1 MVFIISQHISIENLF
16 KESDSMKKI
25 VELPKNAYTEL
36 KSGEKYV
43 PIIQAN
49 ETLREITFRSVGWG
63 IFMCVLF
70 SLASSFLGLKVG
82 QVFEAAIPIAI
93 LAVGMS
99 NLFKRRNTILENVII
114 QSIGAMSGVVVAGA
128 IFTLPAMYIL
138 KLDQSVGVSIW
149 KLFIVSLFGGILG
162 ILFLI
167 PFIKYFVAEMHGK
180 FPFPEATATT
190 EILVAGEKGGDQA
203 KTLLIASLFAGLV
216 DWLVYTFHT
225 WPEVVTSRIFEAGRN
240 VADKIKMEF
249 RLNIL
254 ASILGLGYIIGL
266 RYSAIIVAGSF
277 LSWYVLV
284 PAVFYFGQH
293 LSIAVPPAGADAL
306 ISGMNAKTIFETYV
320 NKIGIGAIAAAGII
334 AIIKS
339 YKVIWSAFSK
349 GFGEI
354 FKSKKKAAASAKMV
368 RTDRDL
374 KMSTIIFGIV
384 IAILL
389 ILIFFRFFVL
399 NPVEG
404 AWKLSL
410 IAFAMV
416 TVFAFLFTTV
426 AARAIAIVG
435 SSPVSGMT
443 LMTLILSSVFLVSAG
458 LTGTYGMLAAL
469 LIGGVVCTA
478 LSVAGGFITDL
489 KVGYW
494 IGSTPW
500 NQQRFK
506 FLGALVASLSVA
518 FFIPILSKA
527 FGFSVTPEHPYPL
540 AAPQANAMAAVLN
553 SLMSAEQVPWLLYGI
568 GIFIT
573 LAMELG
579 KMPSLAFALGMYLP
593 IQLTL
598 PLVIGGLIG
607 YIVAKSSK
615 DNKISNER
623 KDKGTLIASG
633 FIAGG
638 AIMGVVAS
646 FLRVIKIK
654 GATIESALSRGWD
667 VKPFGGWLALGA
679 YAIIIAYLLFVSMRI
694 KKAKK

>member
-1 MVFIISQHISIENLF
+1 MA
-16 KESDSMKKI
+16 KKT

-49 ETLREITFRSVGWG
+49 ETLKEITFRSVGWG

-70 SLASSFLGLKVG
+70 TLASAFLGLKVG

-167 PFIKYFVAEMHGK
+167 PFRKYFVADMHGK

-190 EILVAGEKGGDQA
+190 EVLVAGEKGGDQA
-203 KTLLIASLFAGLV
+203 KTLLFASLFAGLM

-249 RLNIL
+249 RLNVL

-266 RYSAIIVAGSF
+266 RYSAVIVAGSF

-284 PAVFYFGQH
+284 PAVSYFGQH
-293 LSIAVPPAGADAL
+293 LLLSVPPAGVDSL
-306 ISGMNAKTIFETYV
+306 ISGMNAETIFRTYV

-339 YKVIWSAFSK
+339 YKVIWNAFAK

-354 FKSKKKAAASAKMV
+354 FKSKKTTASAKIV

-518 FFIPILSKA
+518 FFIPILAKA
-527 FGFSVTPEHPYPL
+527 FGFSPTPEHTDPL

-553 SLMSAEQVPWLLYGI
+553 SLMSDQPVPWLLYGI

-593 IQLTL
+593 IELTL

-607 YIVAKSSK
+607 YIVAKASK
-615 DNKISNER
+615 DTKVSNER

-679 YAIIIAYLLFVSMRI
+679 YAIIIAYLLFVSIRT
-694 KKAKK
+694 KKTKK

>member
-1 MVFIISQHISIENLF
+1 MAKNN
-16 KESDSMKKI
+16 
-25 VELPKNAYTEL
+25 VELPKNAYSEL
-36 KSGEKYV
+36 KSGEKYI
-43 PIIQAN
+43 PIIPAN
-49 ETLREITFRSVGWG
+49 VTMKEITFRSVGWG

-70 SLASSFLGLKVG
+70 SLAAAFLGLKAG

-114 QSIGAMSGVVVAGA
+114 QSIGAMSAVVVAGA
-128 IFTLPAMYIL
+128 IFTLPAIYIL
-138 KLDQSVGVSIW
+138 KLDLSVGVSIW
-149 KLFIVSLFGGILG
+149 KLFIVALLGGVLG
-162 ILFLI
+162 ILFII
-167 PFIKYFVAEMHGK
+167 PFRKYFVADMHGK

-190 EILVAGEKGGDQA
+190 EVLVAGEKGGEQA
-203 KTLLIASLFAGLV
+203 KTLLLASLFAGLM
-216 DWLVYTFHT
+216 DWLVYTFHV
-225 WPEVVTSRIFEAGRN
+225 WPEIVTSRILAAGQT
-240 VADKIKMEF
+240 VADKIKMVF
-249 RLNIL
+249 RLDIL

-284 PAVFYFGQH
+284 PAVAYFGQN
-293 LSIAVPPAGADAL
+293 LGIIVPPAAANNL
-306 ISGMNAKTIFETYV
+306 IGGMSAETIFTTYV

-339 YKVIWSAFSK
+339 YKVIWAAFAK

-354 FKSKKKAAASAKMV
+354 FKSKTKAADSSKAV
-368 RTDRDL
+368 RTDKDL
-374 KMSTIIFGIV
+374 KMATITLGIT
-384 IAILL
+384 IALL
-389 ILIFFRFFVL
+389 LTLIFFRFFIL

-404 AWKLSL
+404 VWKLSI
-410 IAFAMV
+410 IAFVMV
-416 TVFAFLFTTV
+416 AVFAFLFTTV

-435 SSPVSGMT
+435 TSPVSGMT
-443 LMTLILSSVFLVSAG
+443 LMTLILSSVILVSAG

-489 KVGYW
+489 KIGYW

-506 FLGALVASLSVA
+506 FLGALVASIAVA
-518 FFIPILSKA
+518 FFIPILAKA
-527 FGFSVTPEHPYPL
+527 FGFSVTPEHDSPL
-540 AAPQANAMAAVLN
+540 AAPQANAMAAVIN
-553 SLMSAEQVPWLLYGI
+553 SLMSAEQVPWILYGI

-573 LAMELG
+573 LAMELA
-579 KMPSLAFALGMYLP
+579 KIPALAFALGMYLP
-593 IQLTL
+593 IELNL
-598 PLVIGGLIG
+598 PLLIGGFIA
-607 YIVAKSSK
+607 YVVSKSSK
-615 DNKISNER
+615 DAKISIAR

-654 GATIESALSRGWD
+654 GNSIESILSIGWD
-667 VKPFGGWLALGA
+667 AKPFGGWLSLAA
-679 YAIIIAYLLFVSMRI
+679 YALVIAYLLFVSMKI
-694 KKAKK
+694 KKTNK

>member
-1 MVFIISQHISIENLF
+1 MAKN
-16 KESDSMKKI
+16 K

-36 KSGEKYV
+36 KPGEKYL
-43 PIIQAN
+43 PIIPAN
-49 ETLREITFRSVGWG
+49 MKMEEITVRSVAWG

-70 SLASSFLGLKVG
+70 SLAAAFLGLKAG

-99 NLFKRRNTILENVII
+99 NMFSRRNTILENVII

-138 KLDQSVGVSIW
+138 KLDVTVGVSIW
-149 KLFIVSLFGGILG
+149 KLFVVALLGGVLG
-162 ILFLI
+162 ILFII
-167 PFIKYFVAEMHGK
+167 PFRKYFVADMHGK

-190 EILVAGEKGGDQA
+190 EVLVAGEKGGEQA
-203 KTLLIASLFAGLV
+203 KTLLLASLFAGLM
-216 DWLVYTFHT
+216 DWLIYSFHT
-225 WPEVVTSRIFEAGRN
+225 WPEVVTSRIFSAGQHM
-240 VADKIKMEF
+240 ADKLKIVF
-249 RLNIL
+249 RLDIL

-284 PAVFYFGQH
+284 PAVAHFGQY
-293 LSIAVPPAGADAL
+293 LNIAIPPAGADSL
-306 ISGMNAKTIFETYV
+306 ISGMSAETIFGTYV

-339 YKVIWSAFSK
+339 YKVIWAAFSK

-354 FKSKKKAAASAKMV
+354 FKSKKKAVDSSKVA
-368 RTDRDL
+368 RTERDL
-374 KMSTIIFGIV
+374 KMATITLGV
-384 IAILL
+384 TIALL
-389 ILIFFRFFVL
+389 VTLLFFRFFVL
-399 NPVEG
+399 NSIEG
-404 AWKLSL
+404 AWKLSI
-410 IAFAMV
+410 IAFVMV

-435 SSPVSGMT
+435 TSPVSGMT
-443 LMTLILSSVFLVSAG
+443 LMTLILSSVILVSAG

-489 KVGYW
+489 KIGYW

-506 FLGALVASLSVA
+506 FIGAIVASIAVA
-518 FFIPILSKA
+518 FFIPILAQA
-527 FGFSVTPEHPYPL
+527 FGFSVTPEHDSPL
-540 AAPQANAMAAVLN
+540 AAPQANAMAAVIS
-553 SLMSAEQVPWLLYGI
+553 SLMSAQQVPWLLYGI
-568 GIFIT
+568 GVFIT
-573 LAMELG
+573 LIMELARV
-579 KMPSLAFALGMYLP
+579 PALAFALGMYLP
-593 IQLTL
+593 IELNL
-598 PLVIGGLIG
+598 PLLIGGFIA
-607 YIVAKSSK
+607 YVVSKSSK
-615 DNKISNER
+615 NEKINAMR

-646 FLRVIKIK
+646 FIRVIKVADK
-654 GATIESALSRGWD
+654 KTLEDVLSRGWD
-667 VKPFGGWLALGA
+667 AKPFGGWLSLAA
-679 YAIIIAYLLFVSMRI
+679 YALVIAYLLFVSMRV
-694 KKAKK
+694 KKKD

>member
-1 MVFIISQHISIENLF
+1 MAKN
-16 KESDSMKKI
+16 K
-25 VELPKNAYTEL
+25 VELPKNAYAEL
-36 KSGEKYV
+36 KSGEKYI
-43 PIIQAN
+43 PIIPAAV
-49 ETLREITFRSVGWG
+49 TMKEITFRSVGWG
-63 IFMCVLF
+63 VFMCVLF
-70 SLASSFLGLKVG
+70 SLAAAFLGLKAG

-99 NLFKRRNTILENVII
+99 NIFKRRNTILENVII
-114 QSIGAMSGVVVAGA
+114 QSIGAMSAVVVAGA

-138 KLDQSVGVSIW
+138 KLDESVGVSIW
-149 KLFIVSLFGGILG
+149 KLFIVALLGGVLG
-162 ILFLI
+162 ILFII
-167 PFIKYFVAEMHGK
+167 PFRKYFVADMHGK

-190 EILVAGEKGGDQA
+190 EVLVAGEKGGEQA
-203 KTLLIASLFAGLV
+203 KTLLLASLFAGLM
-216 DWLVYTFHT
+216 DWLVYTFHV
-225 WPEVVTSRIFEAGRN
+225 WPEVVTSRILAAGQT
-240 VADKIKMEF
+240 VADKIKMVF
-249 RLNIL
+249 RLDIL

-284 PAVFYFGQH
+284 PAVAYFGQN
-293 LSIAVPPAGADAL
+293 LGIIVPPAAANNL
-306 ISGMNAKTIFETYV
+306 IGGMSAETIFTTYV

-339 YKVIWSAFSK
+339 YKVIWAAFAK

-354 FKSKKKAAASAKMV
+354 FRSKSKAADSSKAV
-368 RTDRDL
+368 RTDKDL
-374 KMSTIIFGIV
+374 KMATITLGIT
-384 IAILL
+384 IALL
-389 ILIFFRFFVL
+389 FTLIFFRFFIL

-404 AWKLSL
+404 AWKLSI
-410 IAFAMV
+410 IAFVMV
-416 TVFAFLFTTV
+416 AVFAFLFTTV

-435 SSPVSGMT
+435 TSPVSGMT
-443 LMTLILSSVFLVSAG
+443 LMTLILSSVILVSAG

-489 KVGYW
+489 KIGYW

-506 FLGALVASLSVA
+506 FLGALVASIAVA
-518 FFIPILSKA
+518 FFIPILAKA
-527 FGFSVTPEHPYPL
+527 FGFSVTPEHDSPL
-540 AAPQANAMAAVLN
+540 AAPQANAMAAVIN
-553 SLMSAEQVPWLLYGI
+553 SLMSAEQVPWILYGI

-573 LAMELG
+573 LAMELA
-579 KMPSLAFALGMYLP
+579 KIPALAFALGMYLP
-593 IQLTL
+593 IELNL
-598 PLVIGGLIG
+598 PLLIGGFIA
-607 YIVAKSSK
+607 YVVSKSSK
-615 DNKISNER
+615 DAKISIAR

-654 GATIESALSRGWD
+654 GNSIESILTIGWD
-667 VKPFGGWLALGA
+667 AKPFGGWLSLAA
-679 YAIIIAYLLFVSMRI
+679 YALVIAYLLFVSMKI
-694 KKAKK
+694 KKTNK

>member
-1 MVFIISQHISIENLF
+1 MAKNN
-16 KESDSMKKI
+16 

-36 KSGEKYV
+36 KPGEKYI
-43 PIIQAN
+43 PIIPAN
-49 ETLREITFRSVGWG
+49 VTMKEITVRSVAWG
-63 IFMCVLF
+63 VFMCVLF
-70 SLASSFLGLKVG
+70 SLAAAFLGLKAG

-138 KLDQSVGVSIW
+138 KLDETVGVSIW
-149 KLFIVSLFGGILG
+149 KLFIVALLGGVLG
-162 ILFLI
+162 ILFII
-167 PFIKYFVAEMHGK
+167 PFRKYFVADMHGK

-190 EILVAGEKGGDQA
+190 EVLVAGEKGGDQA
-203 KTLLIASLFAGLV
+203 KTLLLASLFAGLM
-216 DWLVYTFHT
+216 DWLIYTFHT
-225 WPEVVTSRIFEAGRN
+225 WPEVITTRIFAAGQHM
-240 VADKIKMEF
+240 ADKLKIVF
-249 RLNIL
+249 RLDIL

-284 PAVFYFGQH
+284 PAIAHFGQY
-293 LSIAVPPAGADAL
+293 LNVAIPPAGADTL
-306 ISGMNAKTIFETYV
+306 ISGMSAETIFGTYV

-339 YKVIWSAFSK
+339 YKVIWAAFSK
-349 GFGEI
+349 GFGEL
-354 FKSKKKAAASAKMV
+354 FKSKQKTANASKVA

-374 KMSTIIFGIV
+374 KMATITLGV
-384 IAILL
+384 TIALL
-389 ILIFFRFFVL
+389 VTLLFFRFFVL
-399 NPVEG
+399 NSIEG
-404 AWKLSL
+404 AWKLSI
-410 IAFAMV
+410 IAFVMV

-435 SSPVSGMT
+435 TSPVSGMT
-443 LMTLILSSVFLVSAG
+443 LMTLILSSVILVSAG

-489 KVGYW
+489 KIGYW

-506 FLGALVASLSVA
+506 FIGALVASIAVA
-518 FFIPILSKA
+518 FFIPILAKA
-527 FGFSVTPEHPYPL
+527 FGFSITPEHDSPL
-540 AAPQANAMAAVLN
+540 AAPQANAMAAVIS
-553 SLMSAEQVPWLLYGI
+553 SLMSSQQVPWLLYGI
-568 GIFIT
+568 GVFIT
-573 LAMELG
+573 LVMELARI
-579 KMPSLAFALGMYLP
+579 PALAFALGMYLP
-593 IQLTL
+593 IELNL
-598 PLVIGGLIG
+598 PLLIGGFIA
-607 YIVAKSSK
+607 YVVSKSSK
-615 DNKISNER
+615 DNKITTMR

-654 GATIESALSRGWD
+654 GNTIESILSLGWD
-667 VKPFGGWLALGA
+667 AKPFGGWLALCA
-679 YAIIIAYLLFVSMRI
+679 YALIIAYLLFVSMRI
-694 KKAKK
+694 KNAKK